1 MGTTA
6 QLYCQGNADAV
17 FWRVNGSSLN
27 QLNVRGIRES
37 TTTVQDGPPLHTL
50 YVQATQELN
59 NTNIACIAV
68 HFDPNVNNT
77 LTEPVLLRIQ
87 GNDFSFAVLHLYLVY
102 CVIYSLQLHAEE

>member
-6 QLYCQGNADAV
+6 QLYCQANADAV

-27 QLNVRGIRES
+27 QLNVRGIREG

-68 HFDPNVNNT
+68 HFDSNVNNT

-87 GNDFSFAVLHLYLVY
+87 GNDFSFAVLHLYSTKLRGWYTV
-102 CVIYSLQLHAEE
+102 